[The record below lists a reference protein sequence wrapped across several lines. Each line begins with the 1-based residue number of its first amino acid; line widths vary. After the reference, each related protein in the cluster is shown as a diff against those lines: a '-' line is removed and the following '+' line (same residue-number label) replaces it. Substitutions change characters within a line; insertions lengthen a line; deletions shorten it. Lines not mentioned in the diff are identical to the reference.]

1 MSSSPGTEFDHLFEE
16 SPPNTTS
23 YNNIMDINTGYNL
36 PSKCRRPLQL
46 FLPTRPVQPVQNN
59 VYETSYPELHLSEVT
74 TPVST
79 YVPSEYV
86 ESVYSEPT
94 TKNSRETKTRG
105 KTRAAATFITPSGHK
120 RGPLNGGCH
129 FKSTRPEPVIIHDFR
144 LGVYGGAPATVI
156 GQEKTINSVGKAVI
170 YNVYNTIADQFPGFV
185 SSMGHGFAYDRR
197 GRLRENVLFDKDSFA
212 VFIKNHPL
220 GRSLWFRIEK
230 FPANCKGF
238 SQFTQD
244 HYDYNRCRAKE
255 CFGKKAKRGF
265 HDGTIR
271 IAIEEVLG
279 RLPKSERFK
288 NNPYFCAGYMHV
300 ECFERMIDIGQLIRS
315 GMLRPRSR
323 EYHPFDPNTSKTEP
337 MLLCPP
343 AKMVTCLEEMAK
355 RVIQFR
361 WEGYRHN
368 QADYLQT
375 YIWLSVHKKGK
386 PSFHDTPSD
395 MSKEDAEELIRRRPV
410 DPNWGGGRHPRV
422 PVKEVRKVEAA
433 GKKDYLVGPGT
444 GRDSVKAKQMAEK
457 IQEIVAVPSDESAYE
472 AGEEWLRDC
481 YTIPLANPE
490 LYEDNIYNRRDNI
503 PREETVESPP
513 NKKRKAVPPVEKPNL
528 QLENSFMNNYPDF
541 STNLEMNQTDPS
553 AHLNA
558 AHMSEPSYAGFTNN
572 MDYFNVPINPAE
584 YPFLPNFDAST
595 ILNPSTN
602 SWADFNSPSSQ
613 ELEILDF
620 PMDNLWSEPVIRYG
634 NYEALNVAPIPEAKN
649 DDRTFWNAGQQ
660 NLLDSIDPRI
670 LMMPSSTDDSM

>member
-1 MSSSPGTEFDHLFEE
+1 MSSSSNTDFDHLFEE
-16 SPPNTTS
+16 QPQNQAS
-23 YNNIMDINTGYNL
+23 YSNAMDIDTEYNP
-36 PSKCRRPLQL
+36 PSKLQQQLQL
-46 FLPTRPVQPVQNN
+46 CLPTRSVQPVQNN
-59 VYETSYPELHLSEVT
+59 GYETPYQELHLFDAT
-74 TPVST
+74 TPVSSSA
-79 YVPSEYV
+79 PSEYA
-86 ESVYSEPT
+86 ESMYSEPT
-94 TKNSRETKTRG
+94 TKSSQETKTRG
-105 KTRAAATFITPSGHK
+105 RPKTAATFITPSGHK

-129 FKSTRPEPVIIHDFR
+129 FKSTRPDPVIIHDFR
-144 LGVYGGAPATVI
+144 LEVYGGAPATII
-156 GQEKTINSVGKAVI
+156 GQEKTLNSVGRVVV
-170 YNVYNTIADQFPGFV
+170 YNVYNSIADQFPGFV
-185 SSMGHGFAYDRR
+185 SNMGPGFAYDRR

-212 VFIKNHPL
+212 AFIKNHPL

-238 SQFTQD
+238 NQFTQD
-244 HYDYNRCRAKE
+244 HDDYNRCRAKD
-255 CFGKKAKRGF
+255 CFGKKSKRSF

-279 RLPKSERFK
+279 RLPKSQRFK
-288 NNPYFCAGYMHV
+288 NNPYFCAGYMHI
-300 ECFERMIDIGQLIRS
+300 ECFERMIDIGQLIRT
-315 GMLRPRSR
+315 GMLRPRPR

-361 WEGYRHN
+361 WEGYRYN

-433 GKKDYLVGPGT
+433 GKRDFLVGPGT

-457 IQEIVAVPSDESAYE
+457 IQEIVGIPSDDSMFE

-490 LYEDNIYNRRDNI
+490 LYQDNIYNRRENTV
-503 PREETVESPP
+503 REEIMESTP
-513 NKKRKAVPPVEKPNL
+513 NRKRKASLPAEISNL
-528 QLENSFMNNYPDF
+528 QLDNPFANNYQDL
-541 STNLEMNQTDPS
+541 SIKLDMNQIDLSPRPQK
-553 AHLNA
+553 AHRV
-558 AHMSEPSYAGFTNN
+558 EPSYTGLAKNT
-572 MDYFNVPINPAE
+572 DYYNVPINPTE
-584 YPFLPNFDAST
+584 YPFLPSFNSST
-595 ILNPSTN
+595 TLNPSMD
-602 SWADFNSPSSQ
+602 SWANFDFTSSQ
-613 ELEILDF
+613 EIGIPEF
-620 PMDNLWSEPVIRYG
+620 PVDNMWPEQAMRYA
-634 NYEALNVAPIPEAKN
+634 NYKSLNVAPTQEAKK
-649 DDRTFWNAGQQ
+649 DDRNFWDGSEQT
-660 NLLDSIDPRI
+660 LMDSIDPRI
-670 LMMPSSTDDSM
+670 LMMSSSPEDSL